1 VSFSYSYAEF
11 QLRWVSV
18 VLEVVMLSV
27 VMLSVV
33 LLGVVAPRI
42 IAFQKL
48 CKFEKN
54 KKGTLLIRVS
64 KIVNLQQKS
73 VKKLVKT
80 QPIDN
85 ELKKYYNFILLK
97 SLNHMLQ

>member
-1 VSFSYSYAEF
+1 
-11 QLRWVSV
+11 
-18 VLEVVMLSV
+18 MLSV
-27 VMLSVV
+27 VMLS
-33 LLGVVAPRI
+33 VVAPRI

-54 KKGTLLIRVS
+54 KKGTLSIRVS

-73 VKKLVKT
+73 VKKLVKFDTLTDYKLVKT

-85 ELKKYYNFILLK
+85 ELKITITSFYK
-97 SLNHMLQ
+97 SH

>member
-1 VSFSYSYAEF
+1 MSFYDSYAEF
-11 QLRWVSV
+11 QLRWLSV
-18 VLEVVMLSV
+18 VLSV
-27 VMLSVV
+27 VMHSVV

-42 IAFQKL
+42 IAFKKL
-48 CKFEKN
+48 SKFEKN

-80 QPIDN
+80 QPIYN
-85 ELKKYYNFILLK
+85 ELKITITSFYK
-97 SLNHMLQ
+97 SH